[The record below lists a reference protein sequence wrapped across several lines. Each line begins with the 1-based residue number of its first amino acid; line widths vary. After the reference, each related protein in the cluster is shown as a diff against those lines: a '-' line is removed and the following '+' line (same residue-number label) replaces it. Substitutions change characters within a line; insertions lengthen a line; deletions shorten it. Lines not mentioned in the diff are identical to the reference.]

1 MPHQLRSETFKNIGS
16 LNKEIK
22 GLQFDKTIDFYQH
35 QDPNPIPITN
45 MSREQWGC
53 GILALNGK
61 IYGLPLS
68 GNIPANILEFDPDTN
83 RHSLIPVTNS
93 SGETWF
99 GGTLASNGK
108 IYGLPGSGNI
118 PAYILEFDPDTK
130 TNSLIPVTNSSS
142 ETWVK
147 GILAPNGKI
156 YGVPGSGNITSDI
169 LEFRRTFPQLM
180 SDWILYPQFNK
191 L

>member
-1 MPHQLRSETFKNIGS
+1 MPHQLRSDTFKNIGS

-61 IYGLPLS
+61 IYG
-68 GNIPANILEFDPDTN
+68 
-83 RHSLIPVTNS
+83 
-93 SGETWF
+93 
-99 GGTLASNGK
+99 
-108 IYGLPGSGNI
+108 
-118 PAYILEFDPDTK
+118 
-130 TNSLIPVTNSSS
+130 
-142 ETWVK
+142 
-147 GILAPNGKI
+147 
-156 YGVPGSGNITSDI
+156 VPSSGNITSDI